1 MSYGWEGNR
10 RFDVAAVL
18 PRVATTFS
26 SHCSCAN
33 SNVNILNHIQLR
45 SRDLARKGSVTK
57 GRLRGGAAAG
67 DGVADVVEA
76 GLNHSRRRRF
86 I

>member
-45 SRDLARKGSVTK
+45 SRDLARK
-57 GRLRGGAAAG
+57 
-67 DGVADVVEA
+67 EA
-76 GLNHSRRRRF
+76 GVPEALLACILKYFLSYFSEFCALFRRF
-86 I
+86 PMQTM